1 MRYLIDTTL
10 LIDHA
15 KSRPGVGA
23 LVESL
28 FAEPNDL
35 LVCDV
40 VVAEALSGGDELELA
55 TIRALVASLEYVAT
69 HPEAAIR
76 AGETRSRL
84 GLTSARGLADAI
96 IGGIAWFDDAI
107 VVTRNPEDFEV
118 QGVRA
123 LGYG

>member
-1 MRYLIDTTL
+1 MQRQLYPRRHRARRTGRPLP
-10 LIDHA
+10 
-15 KSRPGVGA
+15 SR
-23 LVESL
+23 VEQL
-28 FAEPNDL
+28 FAEANDL
-35 LVCDV
+35 LVGDV

-76 AGETRSRL
+76 AGETRYRL

-96 IGGIAWFDDAI
+96 IGGIARFKDAI
-107 VVTRNPEDFEV
+107 VVTRNTEEFEV
-118 QGVRA
+118 QGIRV